1 MVGLLI
7 IFVLLAIG
15 FAAGY
20 GTRELISRKRHAEYL
35 HLQPYVSPALRT
47 GRPSSDE
54 STRTRYATPQPAM
67 TEQVNYDMPQ
77 SFKPVSIRE
86 PKPVKSKSGPAG
98 ASLRLI
104 EPQSSKPDT
113 GSLQPVDIEQSLEEL
128 VGLLLRKRQG
138 S

>member
-20 GTRELISRKRHAEYL
+20 GTRELISRKRHAGYL

-47 GRPSSDE
+47 ARPSSDE

-67 TEQVNYDMPQ
+67 TEQANYDMPQ
-77 SFKPVSIRE
+77 LFKPVSIRE
-86 PKPVKSKSGPAG
+86 QKPAKCGPAG

-104 EPQSSKPDT
+104 EPQSSEPDT
-113 GSLQPVDIEQSLEEL
+113 GSLQSVDIEQSLEEL
-128 VGLLLRKRQG
+128 VGLLLRKRQR
-138 S
+138 